1 MCFKF
6 KCNNHGNDIL
16 EYYAIKEGYTHRPI
30 PFENKQ
36 TRIEETKLI
45 KDGDKYLLTCKCPTC
60 GKENTIELD
69 DGQKNAYIV
78 YTTEICNCQN
88 EEDSLTVQKT
98 LNEIRECCYSIIT
111 VETMER
117 LKNNLEKFKKIK
129 NMQVVNKNIK
139 FSITDKEFV
148 NIIESLMEEMK

>member
-1 MCFKF
+1 M
-6 KCNNHGNDIL
+6 
-16 EYYAIKEGYTHRPI
+16 
-30 PFENKQ
+30 
-36 TRIEETKLI
+36 
-45 KDGDKYLLTCKCPTC
+45 TCKCPTC

-69 DGQKNAYIV
+69 DRQKNAYIV

-139 FSITDKEFV
+139 FSITDKEFA
-148 NIIESLMEEMK
+148 NIIESLIEEMK